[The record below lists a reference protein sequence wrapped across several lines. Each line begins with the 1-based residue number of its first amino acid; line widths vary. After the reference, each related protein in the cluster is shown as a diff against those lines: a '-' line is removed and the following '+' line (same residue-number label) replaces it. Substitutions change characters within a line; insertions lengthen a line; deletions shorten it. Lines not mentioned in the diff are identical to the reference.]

1 MERET
6 RGRIPSSQ
14 TAVCEV
20 LENEIELADREWFQ
34 ASGAR
39 LER

>member
-6 RGRIPSSQ
+6 RGSIPSSQ
-14 TAVCEV
+14 TAVCKV
-20 LENEIELADREWFQ
+20 LENEVELADREWFQ
-34 ASGAR
+34 SGGAR